1 MIEAALDVFDER
13 DFAGSTME
21 DIAGRANLNRG
32 TIYLHFDSKS
42 EILQAALRD
51 LLPGELEL
59 FREFAA
65 AHTRADTEAA
75 YEHTLTAWRKL
86 GRIWN
91 HAQAAAAVDP
101 AVRRWADAVF
111 ARQVRKVR
119 RSLENSGM
127 RPAVAEIRATL
138 LVCMWSEFLPRWA
151 AGESNRSR
159 KATAAALTDFLE
171 AAQKVV

>member
-13 DFAGSTME
+13 DFACSTME
-21 DIAGRANLNRG
+21 DIAVRANLNRG
-32 TIYLHFDSKS
+32 TIYLHFDSKA
-42 EILQAALRD
+42 EILKGALQD
-51 LLPGELEL
+51 LSPGELEL

-65 AHTRADTEAA
+65 AHSRTEIEAA
-75 YEHTLTAWRKL
+75 YAHTLTTWRKL

-91 HAQAAAAVDP
+91 HARAAAAVDP
-101 AVRRWADAVF
+101 AIRRWADAVF

-127 RPAVAEIRATL
+127 KPSVAEVRATL

-151 AGESNRSR
+151 AGESSRNR

-171 AAQKVV
+171 AAQMVV